1 MCFQLPKAALLQ
13 RNGGAFRR
21 RKHSGC
27 NPVPKHS
34 RFFSHLLDMKKSLL
48 FLSLAC
54 GQDTSPLYKDKD
66 VVFAYLCQ
74 ASDFQDWRSMVAK
87 DFAGAETNTNAVM
100 QLIDGLG

>member
-1 MCFQLPKAALLQ
+1 
-13 RNGGAFRR
+13 
-21 RKHSGC
+21 
-27 NPVPKHS
+27 
-34 RFFSHLLDMKKSLL
+34 MKKSLL

-66 VVFAYLCQ
+66 VVLAYLCQ
-74 ASDFQDWRSMVAK
+74 DSGCQDWRSMAAK